1 MVNNSLTE
9 KDWKWWPLF
18 PLYPYGK
25 KKTICKVL
33 VENQIWAL
41 EQIQGLYYVAVP
53 IRMTVIKVNNGLMII
68 NPLPPTKELI
78 DEVNKLTLIHGEVQ
92 TIVLP
97 TASGLEHKIGLPALV
112 RIFDKSDIWICPG
125 QWSFPI
131 NLPLDFIGIPSRR
144 TKILL
149 HDGFPYEDECTWTS
163 LGPIN
168 LGLGNFQEIS
178 CYHKATSTL
187 HVTDA
192 IVGIDRNP
200 PEIFNYD
207 PTPLLFHSRDS
218 GQEPL
223 IDSIE
228 ARRKGWLR
236 LVLFSLY
243 LKPSKLRIPSLQR
256 IISNSF
262 KKGLLNRKAH
272 FGIYPFMWE
281 EDWENSLVDN
291 LNFEGVKI
299 QIAPVLKELIFP
311 RSKEILINWLKS
323 IQDLENLKYLIS
335 AHYSSPIEFNFKDVQ
350 KLLDLINSDNWEK
363 NHDNTKFLYSFYKKL
378 SKLKIIPEN
387 I

>member
-1 MVNNSLTE
+1 MVNNSLIE
-9 KDWKWWPLF
+9 QDWKWWPLF

-53 IRMTVIKVNNGLMII
+53 IRMTVIKVNNGLMIM

-149 HDGFPYEDECTWTS
+149 HDGVPYADECTWTS

-187 HVTDA
+187 HVTDS

-262 KKGLLNRKAH
+262 KKGLLNRKSH

-291 LNFEGVKI
+291 LNSEGVKI

-323 IQDLENLKYLIS
+323 IQDLEDLKYLIS
-335 AHYSSPIEFNFKDVQ
+335 AHYSSPIEFNFKDAQ

-363 NHDNTKFLYSFYKKL
+363 NHENTKFLYGFYKKL
-378 SKLKIIPEN
+378 FKLKIIPEN